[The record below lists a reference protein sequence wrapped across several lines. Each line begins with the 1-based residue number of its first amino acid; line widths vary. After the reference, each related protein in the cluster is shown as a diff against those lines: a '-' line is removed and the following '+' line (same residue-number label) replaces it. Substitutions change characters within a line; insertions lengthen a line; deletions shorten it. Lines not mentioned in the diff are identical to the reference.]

1 MANTKLEISPKW
13 QKVNKDVFEKD
24 KIERPSLTYWQ
35 DAWRRL
41 KKNKLSMFG
50 LCLIII
56 IALTAIF
63 APMVSK
69 YSYEDQKLEF
79 VNMPPKFDVYKVDE
93 NNYFHLTNE
102 YKLISVSS
110 DGELIDILKEV
121 EVNAIKA
128 YKRYEIDGNEIIL
141 DYSFAKKAKRS
152 KDPNAK
158 KFEIRLNGEEI
169 TIDKSVKNK
178 SYILGTDHLGRDL
191 FIRIVYGAR
200 ISLFVAFIASF
211 VSFFIGVFYG
221 GISGYVGGKVDNVM
235 MRIVDIISTVPLLLI
250 VILLSVYLGNGIKTI
265 IIAFGLVYWVGMAR
279 LVRGQI
285 LSLKEQEFVLA
296 ARTTGASTWRIL
308 SKHLIPNAMGPII
321 VSMTMM
327 IPNAIFTEAFLSF
340 IGLGVSAPQAS
351 WGTIANEALKSLWTN
366 PYQLIYPSIAICVT
380 ILAFNFLGDG
390 LRDALDPRLRK

>member
-1 MANTKLEISPKW
+1 MANTKLEIAPKW
-13 QKVNKDVFEKD
+13 QKVNKEELEKD

-41 KKNKLSMFG
+41 KKNKLSMLG
-50 LCLIII
+50 LSVIII

-63 APMVSK
+63 APMISN
-69 YSYEDQKLEF
+69 YSYEDQSLEF
-79 VNMPPKFDVYKVDE
+79 VNMPPRFDVYKVDD

-110 DGELIDILKEV
+110 KGELIDILKEV

-141 DYSFAKKAKRS
+141 DYSFAKKAGRS
-152 KDPNAK
+152 KEPNAK

-169 TIDKSVKNK
+169 TIDKTVKNK
-178 SYILGTDHLGRDL
+178 TYILGSDHLGRDL

-200 ISLFVAFIASF
+200 ISLFVAFVATF
-211 VSFFIGVFYG
+211 VNFFIGVFYG
-221 GISGYVGGKVDNVM
+221 GLSGYIGGKVDNVM
-235 MRIVDIISTVPLLLI
+235 MRIVDLISTVPLLLI

-265 IIAFGLVYWVGMAR
+265 IIAFGLVYWVRMAR

-296 ARTTGASTWRIL
+296 AKTVGASTWRIL
-308 SKHLIPNAMGPII
+308 AKHLIPNAMGPII

-327 IPNAIFTEAFLSF
+327 IPSAIFTESFLSF

-351 WGTIANEALKSLWTN
+351 WGTIASEALQSLWTS
-366 PYQLIYPSIAICVT
+366 PYQLIYPSIAICIT
-380 ILAFNFLGDG
+380 ILSFNFLGDG

>member
-1 MANTKLEISPKW
+1 MANTKLEIPSKW
-13 QKVNKDVFEKD
+13 QKVNKEEFEEE

-41 KKNKLSMFG
+41 KKNKLSMLG
-50 LCLIII
+50 LSIIII

-63 APMVSK
+63 APIFSS
-69 YSYEDQKLEF
+69 YSYEDQRLEF
-79 VNMPPKFDVYKVDE
+79 VNMPPKFEVFKVNE

-110 DGELIDILKEV
+110 DGKLIDILKEV
-121 EVNAIKA
+121 EVNAIKS
-128 YKRYEIDGNEIIL
+128 YKKYEIDGNEIIL
-141 DYSFAKKAKRS
+141 DYSFAKKAKGS

-169 TIDKSVKNK
+169 KVDRTMRNK
-178 SYILGTDHLGRDL
+178 SYILGSDHLGRDL

-200 ISLFVAFIASF
+200 ISLFVAFVATF
-211 VSFFIGVFYG
+211 VNFFIGVFYG
-221 GISGYVGGKVDNVM
+221 GISGYIGGKVDNIM
-235 MRIVDIISTVPLLLI
+235 MRIVDLISTVPLLLI
-250 VILLSVYLGNGIKTI
+250 VILLSVYLGNGIETI

-296 ARTTGASTWRIL
+296 AKTTGASTWRIL
-308 SKHLIPNAMGPII
+308 SKHLLPNAMGPII
-321 VSMTMM
+321 VSMSMM
-327 IPNAIFTEAFLSF
+327 IPGAIFTEAFLSF

-351 WGTIANEALKSLWTN
+351 WGTITNEALKSLWTN
-366 PYQLIYPSIAICVT
+366 PYQLIFPSIAICIT

>member
-1 MANTKLEISPKW
+1 MLG
-13 QKVNKDVFEKD
+13 
-24 KIERPSLTYWQ
+24 
-35 DAWRRL
+35 
-41 KKNKLSMFG
+41 LSI
-50 LCLIII
+50 III

-63 APMVSK
+63 APIFSS
-69 YSYEDQKLEF
+69 YSYEDQRLEF
-79 VNMPPKFDVYKVDE
+79 VNMPPKFEVFKVNE

-110 DGELIDILKEV
+110 DGKLIDILKEV
-121 EVNAIKA
+121 EVNAIKS
-128 YKRYEIDGNEIIL
+128 YKKYEIDGNEIIL
-141 DYSFAKKAKRS
+141 DYSFAKKAKGS

-169 TIDKSVKNK
+169 KVDRTMRNK
-178 SYILGTDHLGRDL
+178 SYILGSDHLGRDL

-200 ISLFVAFIASF
+200 ISLFVAFVATF
-211 VSFFIGVFYG
+211 VNFFIGVFYG
-221 GISGYVGGKVDNVM
+221 GISGYIGGKVDNIM
-235 MRIVDIISTVPLLLI
+235 MRIVDLISTVPLLLI
-250 VILLSVYLGNGIKTI
+250 VILLSVYLGNGIETI

-296 ARTTGASTWRIL
+296 AKTTGASTWRIL
-308 SKHLIPNAMGPII
+308 SKHLLPNAMGPII
-321 VSMTMM
+321 VSMSMM
-327 IPNAIFTEAFLSF
+327 IPGAIFTEAFLSF

-351 WGTIANEALKSLWTN
+351 WGTITNEALKSLWTN
-366 PYQLIYPSIAICVT
+366 PYQLIFPSIAICIT